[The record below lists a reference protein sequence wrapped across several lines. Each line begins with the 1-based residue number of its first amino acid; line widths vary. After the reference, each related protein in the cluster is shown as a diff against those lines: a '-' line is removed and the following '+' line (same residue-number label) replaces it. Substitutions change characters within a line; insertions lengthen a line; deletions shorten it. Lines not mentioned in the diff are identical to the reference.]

1 MGVNS
6 SKQITES
13 TTKIVNDVL
22 NETLNTIENTAEAR
36 ATNFQTMEIV
46 LDGSTVGCP
55 ITIVQDGVVK
65 ARAMV
70 NASNSLAT
78 LMETNLKNTL
88 DKEVEN
94 KLEQINKGL
103 SFGQINVSTQKTSI
117 MTNIEN
123 KIKNIVK
130 NSVENIVKASGNSD
144 QKLVFLA
151 RNAVINCPEGGGGIN
166 ITQKAL
172 VEVVAET
179 IATNIVETVM
189 ATDTANTIKE
199 IVSNDDKKKNSG
211 LDLTGWI
218 LWVIVGIIVF
228 ILIIIGV
235 IIYLSSGKSEDTNT
249 MPIGYENAPLEP
261 QPLVQ
266 PPSYQPP
273 SYQPPPYQPPPYQ
286 PPPVPYQPP
295 PAPYQYTPP
304 TSDTYTP
311 QFQSIYPQLPQ
322 PPQFSSTSQPPSYT
336 PQISETSY
344 TASTP
349 YYQ

>member
-1 MGVNS
+1 MGANS

-36 ATNFQTMEIV
+36 AGNFQTMEIV
-46 LDGSTVGCP
+46 WDGSTVNCP
-55 ITIVQDGVVK
+55 VTIVQDGIVK

-70 NASNSLAT
+70 NATNSLAT

-88 DKEVEN
+88 DKEIQN
-94 KLEQINKGL
+94 KLEQINRGL

-130 NSVENIVKASGNSD
+130 NSVENIVKTSGNSD
-144 QKLVFLA
+144 QKILFSA
-151 RNAVINCPEGGGGIN
+151 KNAVINCPEGGGGIN

-189 ATDTANTIKE
+189 ATEAANTIKE
-199 IVSNDDKKKNSG
+199 VVDNDDKKKNSG

-218 LWVIVGIIVF
+218 LWVVVGIIVF

-249 MPIGYENAPLEP
+249 MPIGYENAPPEP

-266 PPSYQPP
+266 PPQFQ
-273 SYQPPPYQPPPYQ
+273 QPPPYQ
-286 PPPVPYQPP
+286 
-295 PAPYQYTPP
+295 PP

-311 QFQSIYPQLPQ
+311 MYPQL
-322 PPQFSSTSQPPSYT
+322 SSTSYVPPTVSN
-336 PQISETSY
+336 TSY
-344 TASTP
+344 SPSTTNTPFSTDTQYTTNTPFTTDRP
-349 YYQ
+349 YH

>member
-1 MGVNS
+1 
-6 SKQITES
+6 
-13 TTKIVNDVL
+13 
-22 NETLNTIENTAEAR
+22 
-36 ATNFQTMEIV
+36 
-46 LDGSTVGCP
+46 
-55 ITIVQDGVVK
+55 
-65 ARAMV
+65 MV
-70 NASNSLAT
+70 NATNSLAT
-78 LMETNLKNTL
+78 LMETNLKNAL
-88 DKEVEN
+88 DKEIQN
-94 KLEQINKGL
+94 KLEQINRGL

-130 NSVENIVKASGNSD
+130 NKVENIVKASGNSD

-179 IATNIVETVM
+179 IATNIVETIM
-189 ATDTANTIKE
+189 ATEAANTIKE
-199 IVSNDDKKKNSG
+199 VVDNDDKKKNSG

-218 LWVIVGIIVF
+218 LWVVVGIIVF

-235 IIYLSSGKSEDTNT
+235 IIYLSSGKSEDANT
-249 MPIGYENAPLEP
+249 MPIGYENAPPEF

-266 PPSYQPP
+266 PPQFQ
-273 SYQPPPYQPPPYQ
+273 QPPP
-286 PPPVPYQPP
+286 
-295 PAPYQYTPP
+295 YTPP

-311 QFQSIYPQLPQ
+311 MYPQLSP
-322 PPQFSSTSQPPSYT
+322 TSYVPPSYVPPYS
-336 PQISETSY
+336 PQGSDTSFSPT
-344 TASTP
+344 TASPYAQPTTASPYAQPTTQTP